1 MSRQPPA
8 APRSPLLLLAA
19 VVVAAAALATFAP
32 TLGHGFVNWD
42 DDAYV
47 YANPMIHPLTTR
59 TVEWIVSHFYYYA
72 YIPVTLLSHALD
84 VAVWGMNP
92 RGHHAMNVLLHAA
105 NAVWVLLVG
114 LLLLRAGPRR
124 PRASPLAGMTLAALL
139 FAVHPL
145 RAESVSW
152 ISDRKDLLCTFF
164 FLPALGAY
172 LQYARLRGTGREKG
186 WWAATFL
193 LFLLA
198 VLSKSTAVVFPFLAL
213 SLDWLWL
220 RHPTDK
226 VGRARLFREKIPFT
240 LVSVTLTVL
249 SLSQAPNAL
258 KAYAISHLSAVERFL
273 FPFYSVMFA
282 LYKTALPV
290 RLSPIYP
297 RVDLGPMIACAVL
310 AVAITA
316 FSAWLAFRKRP
327 GPAAVWA
334 SYLLLLL
341 PNVFGLSSGMQPVAD
356 RYSYLSTIGFY
367 VLLGAAVSW
376 AWERGGMRR
385 LAAVLG
391 CVLLVAASAG
401 RTLAQSAHWKSS
413 ISLWE
418 YVVGSSPPKP
428 DYADAYLNL
437 GTAYAQSGRSA
448 EATMILE
455 RAAVIDPGRADVLE
469 NLGVIQYGEGDRER
483 AAESFRRATVADP
496 HLAVAFYN
504 LGIVSDELGRNADA
518 LEAMTRAA
526 GLGSTD
532 AQAALKSYRPRP

>member
-1 MSRQPPA
+1 VSRKKPWLIA
-8 APRSPLLLLAA
+8 AG
-19 VVVAAAALATFAP
+19 VVAAAAFATFAP
-32 TLGHGFVNWD
+32 TLDHGFVNWD

-47 YANPMIHPLTTR
+47 YANPMFHPLTAQG
-59 TVEWIVSHFYYYA
+59 VGWIVSHFYYYA

-92 RGHHAMNVLLHAA
+92 RGHHAMNVFLHAA
-105 NAVWVLLVG
+105 NAVWVLLLG

-124 PRASPLAGMTLAALL
+124 PRASHLAGMSLGALL

-145 RAESVSW
+145 RAESVAW
-152 ISDRKDLLCTFF
+152 ISDRKDLLCAFF
-164 FLPALGAY
+164 FLPALAAY

-186 WWAATFL
+186 WRAATFL

-213 SLDWLWL
+213 LLDWLWL
-220 RHPTDK
+220 PHPTGG
-226 VGRARLFREKIPFT
+226 VRRARLFREKIPFT

-258 KAYAISHLSAVERFL
+258 MAYAISHLSAVERFF

-282 LYKTALPV
+282 LDKTVLPV
-290 RLSPIYP
+290 GLTPIYP
-297 RVDLGPMIACAVL
+297 RVALGPMIACAVL
-310 AVAITA
+310 VVAITA
-316 FSAWLAFRKRP
+316 ICAWLALRKRP

-367 VLLGAAVSW
+367 ILLGSAVSW
-376 AWERGGMRR
+376 AWEREGMRR

-391 CVLLVAASAG
+391 CVLLVAVSAA

-418 YVVGSSPPKP
+418 YVVASSPPRP

-437 GTAYAQSGRSA
+437 GTAYAQSGRNA
-448 EATMILE
+448 DATKILE
-455 RAAVIDPGRADVLE
+455 RAAAIDPKRADVLE
-469 NLGVIQYGEGDRER
+469 NLGVIQYGEGDREK
-483 AAESFRRATVADP
+483 AAASFRRATQVDP

-504 LGIVSDELGRNADA
+504 LGIVSDELGRSADA

-526 GLGSTD
+526 RLGSAD